1 VPVQGRRSG
10 QTSWTRS
17 PSGRE
22 RLNAEEREER
32 AGPRRGPALCQN
44 GDVLIPKRF
53 WEPIA
58 QGDVTLVF
66 RRWKRPQVIAR
77 RTYRTAAGRLD
88 VSDVRVVEADEITP
102 DEARRAGFD
111 SVEEVVAEFRNEQG
125 DPIYRIEF
133 RHLDEPDP
141 RTELAND
148 ADLDAEAITEID
160 RRLDRLDKSSSYGA
174 WTLETLEL
182 IEAHPERRAPDL
194 ADMVGRDTKPFKLDV
209 RKLKNLGLTQSF
221 RIGYRLSPRG
231 EAYLAARRS
240 NPDRKLER

>member
-1 VPVQGRRSG
+1 M
-10 QTSWTRS
+10 
-17 PSGRE
+17 
-22 RLNAEEREER
+22 
-32 AGPRRGPALCQN
+32 
-44 GDVLIPKRF
+44 LIPKRF

-58 QGDVTLVF
+58 SGEVTLIF
-66 RRWKRPQVIAR
+66 RRWKRPQVVTG

-88 VSDVRVVEADEITP
+88 VSDVTVVEETEIKP
-102 DEARRAGFD
+102 EDARRAGYET
-111 SVEEVVAEFRNEQG
+111 VEALVAEFRNDPT

-148 ADLDAEAITEID
+148 ADLDPGDIDEID
-160 RRLDRLDKSSSYGA
+160 RRLERLDNASSHGA

-182 IEAHPERRAPDL
+182 IEANPERRAPDL
-194 ADMVGRDTKPFKLDV
+194 AEMVGRETKPFKLDV
-209 RKLKNLGLTQSF
+209 RKLKNLGLTLSF

-240 NPDRKLER
+240 TTDEPQG